1 MIKKG
6 QKIGQDIIDSVKDID
21 LISYLESCGESFRKE
36 GDYYRHTTHDSLII
50 RGNKFSWNSRNE
62 HGYGAIRFNQIFFGM
77 SFRESVQALLEAKGT
92 SSFSFT
98 PVRQEKRKEPFRYPI
113 EQESEQ
119 INEAREYLI
128 TERKIDSDI
137 VDYCIRKGLIA
148 QDDRKNVVFKWLNK
162 KGEIIGVEK
171 QGTGKSRY
179 KYIFPNEVKHTG
191 FSFDIGTPERIL
203 FFESPIEGLSYWSLH
218 KSLKNVRIQSMA
230 GLKYKTVLKSV
241 KVALEEEQ
249 LLLKG
254 IVVCVNNDKAGRVFK
269 DDIESMTKPELFG
282 SHLPEEEGFDWNDV
296 LQDRK
301 AILVND

>member
-162 KGEIIGVEK
+162 KGKIIGAEK

-191 FSFDIGTPERIL
+191 FSFLGVRAYAVAEPPLYMIVG
-203 FFESPIEGLSYWSLH
+203 FFCFNLDSNSTFIWSFATTATETNDAAIAIAIRCSKAH
-218 KSLKNVRIQSMA
+218 V
-230 GLKYKTVLKSV
+230 TT
-241 KVALEEEQ
+241 
-249 LLLKG
+249 G
-254 IVVCVNNDKAGRVFK
+254 ING
-269 DDIESMTKPELFG
+269 
-282 SHLPEEEGFDWNDV
+282 
-296 LQDRK
+296 K
-301 AILVND
+301 AILGCIPLLFSTLLL